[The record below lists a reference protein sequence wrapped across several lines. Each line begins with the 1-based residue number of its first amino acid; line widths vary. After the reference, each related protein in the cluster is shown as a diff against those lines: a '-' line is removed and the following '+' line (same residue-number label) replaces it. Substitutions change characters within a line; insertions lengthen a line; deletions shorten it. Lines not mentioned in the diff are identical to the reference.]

1 MRLYV
6 IGSEGQ
12 VARSLREAAAAN
24 PDITIRCSTRSDL
37 DLLRIEQIE
46 RALAEFSPDIV
57 VNPAAYTAVDRA
69 ETEPDLAYS
78 INSKAAGAVASAASR
93 LDVPVIHLSTDYVFD
108 GKNPAPYVETDATS
122 PQSVYGRSKLAGEV
136 AVASATDRYLILR
149 TSWVYAPYGNN
160 FVKTVMRLARQ
171 RDRLGI
177 VNDQIGCPTYAPD
190 IADAII
196 AVARQI
202 AGSGWQ
208 SGHGGVTHLAGPDEM
223 SWFEF
228 ARRIV
233 LDLATRRDCPA
244 RVEAISTK
252 DYPTAAVRPA
262 NSRLN
267 CDRLNSVFG
276 LRLPHSS
283 QSLRICLDRLCD
295 PAHANLE

>member
-1 MRLYV
+1 MHLYV

-37 DLLRIEQIE
+37 DLLRTERIE
-46 RALAEFSPDIV
+46 RALAEFSPDVV

-69 ETEPDLAYS
+69 ETEPDLAFS
-78 INSKAAGAVASAASR
+78 INAEAAGAVASAASR
-93 LDVPVIHLSTDYVFD
+93 LDAAVIHLSTDYVFD
-108 GKNPAPYVETDATS
+108 GKKPTPYVEADATS
-122 PQSVYGRSKLAGEV
+122 PQNVYGRSKLAGEM
-136 AVASATDRYLILR
+136 AVASAADRYVILR
-149 TSWVYAPYGNN
+149 TSWVYAPYGHN
-160 FVKTVMRLARQ
+160 FVRTVMRLARQ

-177 VNDQIGCPTYAPD
+177 VDDQIGCPTYAPD

-196 AVARQI
+196 AIARQI
-202 AGSGWQ
+202 AGADWQ
-208 SGHGGVTHLAGPDEM
+208 SRHGGVTHLAGPDDM

-228 ARRIV
+228 ARHIV
-233 LDLATRRDCPA
+233 LDLATRQNCQT

-276 LRLPHSS
+276 LRLPRSS

>member
-37 DLLRIEQIE
+37 LRTEQIE
-46 RALAEFSPDIV
+46 RALEEFSPDVV

-69 ETEPDLAYS
+69 ETEPDLAYA
-78 INSKAAGAVASAASR
+78 INAKAAGAVASAAGR
-93 LDVPVIHLSTDYVFD
+93 LDAPVIHLSTDYVFD
-108 GKNPAPYVETDATS
+108 GKKPDPYVETDATS
-122 PQSVYGRSKLAGEV
+122 PQNVYGRSKLAGEV
-136 AVASATDRYLILR
+136 AVASAADRHVILR
-149 TSWVYAPYGNN
+149 TSWVYAPYGSN
-160 FVKTVMRLARQ
+160 FVRTVMRLASQ
-171 RDRLGI
+171 RERLGI
-177 VNDQIGCPTYAPD
+177 VSDQIGCPTYAPD
-190 IADAII
+190 IADTII
-196 AVARQI
+196 AIARQI
-202 AGSGWQ
+202 AGAGWQ
-208 SGHGGVTHLAGPDEM
+208 SGHGGVTHLAGPDDM

-233 LDLATRRDCPA
+233 RDLATRQNCQA

-276 LRLPHSS
+276 LRLPPSS
-283 QSLRICLDRLCD
+283 QSLQICLDRLCD
-295 PAHANLE
+295 PAHVNVE

>member
-136 AVASATDRYLILR
+136 AVASAADRYLILR

-196 AVARQI
+196 AIARQI

-233 LDLATRRDCPA
+233 LDLATRRDRPA